1 MTTVSYKIHC
11 MAANN
16 LPTPQHMSLMSPH
29 TPPSSE
35 ETKISNIY
43 HDSDRSQT
51 LTMKTIYSNAD
62 IFDGDVQ

>member
-11 MAANN
+11 LAANN

-35 ETKISNIY
+35 ETKYPTFIIIPIY
-43 HDSDRSQT
+43 PKIIDEV
-51 LTMKTIYSNAD
+51 IPNAD
-62 IFDGDVQ
+62 IFDGDVN